1 MRKLLLA
8 AVLMVLLLEFS
19 RAQSKSAGTAQA
31 TGHVVMHAR
40 ELSWK
45 PIHTGWEMA
54 VVSGDPAKA
63 GIYTVRLRT
72 LKGGKVPP
80 HWHPEAEAVTVLAGE
95 FRLGHGEKYDLTK
108 ARPLRPGDFAIV
120 PAKEPHFAYGT
131 PGNIVQAHG
140 MGPFVVN
147 WVNPEDDPA
156 KKAKAK

>member
-8 AVLMVLLLEFS
+8 AILIVLLLEFS
-19 RAQSKSAGTAQA
+19 RAQSKSAGTKQSAD
-31 TGHVVMHAR
+31 HVVMRAR

-45 PIHTGWEMA
+45 TIIPGWEMA

-63 GIYTVRLRT
+63 GIYTVRFRT
-72 LKGGKVPP
+72 LKGGNVPP
-80 HWHPEAEAVTVLAGE
+80 HWHPVAEAITVLAGE

-108 ARPLRPGDFAIV
+108 MRALRPGDFAVV
-120 PAKEPHFAYGT
+120 PAKEPHYAYGT

-156 KKAKAK
+156 RKTKKP